1 MLSSLLNLLANDT
14 ATSLSFSLLLQVSL
28 LTGLVVL
35 LALSPA
41 LKRRAALRYALLLS
55 TLLALLPMA
64 ALSVFT
70 HLNEQ
75 ALLVLRVSE
84 AFERQP
90 DPIAQEHPAA
100 DPAAMV
106 VAQQTDWPAFASDSG
121 AAKAA
126 RTAQVSVAQVLWL
139 TWLSGTVLASL
150 RLLGSVLKLRRLVAE
165 SRPVPADFRQK
176 ILPLLHRQQ
185 PGGPRIRLSTAVYG
199 PVLIGFRRQFL
210 LLPQNCV
217 NVLNDEEWRSVL
229 THELAHYQRG
239 DTWQNLLQ
247 KSIVAVYWFH
257 PLVHL
262 MDRMLDRARE
272 EICDNHVLASHSP
285 CTYGEALLRLSLSQS
300 SSSARPQVHPYLPES
315 LALGIL
321 DNEWKLEHR
330 IRELLN
336 TKREKSMNLNR
347 SVHNVILALVAS
359 TAVSLTLFQ
368 VMAAENT
375 ARQDNLTD
383 TRREQLETTQQQLQ
397 DQERSLDQRAVEL
410 DRQQQ
415 AREERLAQLQER
427 LAEREQRIQEQAQLD
442 NGELEES
449 LRQMGQE
456 LSMVY
461 AEVRAELE
469 QQDFSSEI
477 NGAMEE
483 IRQKLQML
491 ETEQFTDEPYVDITR
506 QALES
511 ALQSL
516 ETINVVELRERI
528 LRSMEIHPLTPDAP
542 ELDSEFEIEAPAPV
556 PAPADPA

>member
-1 MLSSLLNLLANDT
+1 
-14 ATSLSFSLLLQVSL
+14 
-28 LTGLVVL
+28 
-35 LALSPA
+35 
-41 LKRRAALRYALLLS
+41 
-55 TLLALLPMA
+55 
-64 ALSVFT
+64 
-70 HLNEQ
+70 
-75 ALLVLRVSE
+75 
-84 AFERQP
+84 
-90 DPIAQEHPAA
+90 
-100 DPAAMV
+100 
-106 VAQQTDWPAFASDSG
+106 
-121 AAKAA
+121 
-126 RTAQVSVAQVLWL
+126 
-139 TWLSGTVLASL
+139 
-150 RLLGSVLKLRRLVAE
+150 
-165 SRPVPADFRQK
+165 
-176 ILPLLHRQQ
+176 
-185 PGGPRIRLSTAVYG
+185 
-199 PVLIGFRRQFL
+199 
-210 LLPQNCV
+210 
-217 NVLNDEEWRSVL
+217 
-229 THELAHYQRG
+229 
-239 DTWQNLLQ
+239 
-247 KSIVAVYWFH
+247 
-257 PLVHL
+257 
-262 MDRMLDRARE
+262 
-272 EICDNHVLASHSP
+272 
-285 CTYGEALLRLSLSQS
+285 
-300 SSSARPQVHPYLPES
+300 
-315 LALGIL
+315 
-321 DNEWKLEHR
+321 
-330 IRELLN
+330 
-336 TKREKSMNLNR
+336 MNLNR